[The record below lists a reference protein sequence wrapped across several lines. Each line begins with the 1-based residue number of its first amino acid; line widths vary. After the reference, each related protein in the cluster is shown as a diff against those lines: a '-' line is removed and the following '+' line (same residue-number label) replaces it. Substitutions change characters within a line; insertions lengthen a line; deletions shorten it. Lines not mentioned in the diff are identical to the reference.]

1 MKTGLIAACLLAAS
15 AAASA
20 AGADAARE
28 QLTAEI
34 TAADARLFGGLNDRN
49 IGPMKEGFSRR
60 LEFYHDRS
68 GATDYDWNI
77 AAFEKNFRAPNRIR
91 REAMPETVE
100 IFPAGPNHAMHI
112 GKHRFCNKP
121 SATEPEGCSVYR
133 FSMVWEREG
142 DPKSGQWKL
151 LRVLS
156 YDH

>member
-1 MKTGLIAACLLAAS
+1 MNKAKAVAAACL

-20 AGADAARE
+20 MASAGAADPARARLE
-28 QLTAEI
+28 AEI
-34 TAADARLFGGLNDRN
+34 TAADAKLFGGLNDRD
-49 IGPMKEGFSRR
+49 IAPMKAGFSRR

-68 GATDYDWNI
+68 GVTGYDDNI
-77 AAFEKNFRAPNRIR
+77 AIFEKNFKAPNRVR

-112 GKHRFCNKP
+112 GRHRFCNKP
-121 SATEPEGCSVYR
+121 PGAEPEGCSVYR
-133 FSMVWEREG
+133 FSMVWERE
-142 DPKSGQWKL
+142 DGQWKL

>member
-1 MKTGLIAACLLAAS
+1 MKTILIAACMMAAS

-28 QLTAEI
+28 QLAAEI
-34 TAADARLFGGLNDRN
+34 TAAHARLFGGLNDRD
-49 IGPMKEGFSRR
+49 IKPMKEGFSRR

-77 AAFEKNFRAPNRIR
+77 AAFEKNFKAPNRIR
-91 REAMPETVE
+91 REAMLDTFE

-121 SATEPEGCSVYR
+121 SATEAEGCSIYR
-133 FSMVWEREG
+133 FSMVWEREN
-142 DPKSGQWKL
+142 GQWKL